1 MSSTSNHNG
10 NSDPSSPTS
19 ERGQGD
25 LVDLARDLV
34 EKVGIEGAVRYCHSL
49 GWLGVLRQVEIL
61 RRGH

>member
-1 MSSTSNHNG
+1 MSSTSNRNG
-10 NSDPSSPTS
+10 NSDPSSSTS
-19 ERGQGD
+19 EGGQGD

-49 GWLGVLRQVEIL
+49 GWLGVLHQVEIL